1 MAKGASS
8 SKQEGTASTE
18 QKAVEAESKRLLDL
32 SFSRGVLSQNKAH
45 PANPLRPSKA
55 VLKCN
60 GKDIV
65 KKGHRKNKYLFA
77 FPGLVAPVA
86 GGKFGDLTQLDSKNP
101 ILYVDFPQGRLKLFG
116 TIVYPKNKYLTLN
129 FVRGSNIICEDCFE
143 SLVVFSVAWWIGT
156 KDDNPEEL
164 RLEMPLD
171 LQQEKHADFDF
182 KAGAGRAR
190 AFKESLEEDT
200 IEHKHDQLEIPK
212 GQLTMDQC
220 FRGNKQDESDVKVEK
235 QTEEKQDSDVEQRTL
250 IHLEDTPTPIR
261 QSARIAGKKFKYT
274 QSPSSSSL
282 SLEHEKEEEGDSASD
297 TSEFKLNSGRGLF
310 TTKTDVDDSSFA
322 STKEH
327 SAVSGVSNK
336 KRGIATSILMEL
348 SDEEEAK
355 EGDLVAPSQNSVAKG
370 IPVGE
375 VQTSSVQV
383 IASSGGGLKQSS
395 LASFLFKPSEKAS
408 QQDPLWLLYGFYV
421 FEILQTCLGHVQDP
435 EVKAEQSHNST
446 ETGTTKTYRRKR
458 ERTVTPQKPV
468 SEVKGFRGKGKSPV
482 KKRKTEAKVS
492 DDD

>member
-101 ILYVDFPQGRLKLFG
+101 ILYVDFPQ
-116 TIVYPKNKYLTLN
+116 
-129 FVRGSNIICEDCFE
+129 
-143 SLVVFSVAWWIGT
+143 VVFSVAWWIGT

>member
-395 LASFLFKPSEKAS
+395 LASFLFKPSEK
-408 QQDPLWLLYGFYV
+408 
-421 FEILQTCLGHVQDP
+421 DP

-482 KKRKTEAKVS
+482 KKRKTEAKDSQLNEEPIDVS

>member
-8 SKQEGTASTE
+8 SKQEGSAITE

-200 IEHKHDQLEIPK
+200 IEHKHDQLEVPK
-212 GQLTMDQC
+212 GQLRMDQC
-220 FRGNKQDESDVKVEK
+220 FRSNKQDESDVKVEK

-282 SLEHEKEEEGDSASD
+282 SLEDEKEEKGD
-297 TSEFKLNSGRGLF
+297 T
-310 TTKTDVDDSSFA
+310 
-322 STKEH
+322 
-327 SAVSGVSNK
+327 
-336 KRGIATSILMEL
+336 TSILEL

-355 EGDLVAPSQNSVAKG
+355 DDDLVAPSQNSVAKG

-435 EVKAEQSHNST
+435 EVEAEQSHNST

-468 SEVKGFRGKGKSPV
+468 PEVKGFRGKGKSPA
-482 KKRKTEAKVS
+482 KKRKTEAKDSQLNEEPIDVS

>member
-101 ILYVDFPQGRLKLFG
+101 ILYVDFPQ
-116 TIVYPKNKYLTLN
+116 
-129 FVRGSNIICEDCFE
+129 
-143 SLVVFSVAWWIGT
+143 VVFSVAWWIGT

-395 LASFLFKPSEKAS
+395 LASFLFKPSEK
-408 QQDPLWLLYGFYV
+408 
-421 FEILQTCLGHVQDP
+421 DP

>member
-8 SKQEGTASTE
+8 SKQEGSAITE

-200 IEHKHDQLEIPK
+200 IEHKHDQLEVPK
-212 GQLTMDQC
+212 GQLRMDQC
-220 FRGNKQDESDVKVEK
+220 FRSNKQDESDVKVEK

-282 SLEHEKEEEGDSASD
+282 SLEDEKEEEGDSAI
-297 TSEFKLNSGRGLF
+297 
-310 TTKTDVDDSSFA
+310 
-322 STKEH
+322 
-327 SAVSGVSNK
+327 SGVSNK
-336 KRGIATSILMEL
+336 KRGIATSILEL

-355 EGDLVAPSQNSVAKG
+355 EDDLVAPSQNSVAKG
-370 IPVGE
+370 ISVGE

-395 LASFLFKPSEKAS
+395 LASFLFKPSEK
-408 QQDPLWLLYGFYV
+408 
-421 FEILQTCLGHVQDP
+421 DP
-435 EVKAEQSHNST
+435 EVEAEQSQNST

-468 SEVKGFRGKGKSPV
+468 PEVKGFRGKGKSPA
-482 KKRKTEAKVS
+482 KKRKTEAKDSQLNEEPIDVS

>member
-1 MAKGASS
+1 LVFAAAAVVAAFVMAKGASS
-8 SKQEGTASTE
+8 SKQEGSAITE

-200 IEHKHDQLEIPK
+200 IEHKHDQLEVPK
-212 GQLTMDQC
+212 GQLRMDQC
-220 FRGNKQDESDVKVEK
+220 FRSNKQDESDVKVEK

-282 SLEHEKEEEGDSASD
+282 SLEDEKEEKGDSASD

-327 SAVSGVSNK
+327 NAVSGVSNK
-336 KRGIATSILMEL
+336 KRGIATSILEL
-348 SDEEEAK
+348 SDEEEARDD
-355 EGDLVAPSQNSVAKG
+355 DLVAPSQNSVAKG

-395 LASFLFKPSEKAS
+395 LASFLFKPSEK
-408 QQDPLWLLYGFYV
+408 
-421 FEILQTCLGHVQDP
+421 DP
-435 EVKAEQSHNST
+435 EVEAEQSHNST

-468 SEVKGFRGKGKSPV
+468 PEVKGFRGKGKSPA
-482 KKRKTEAKVS
+482 KKRKTEAKDSQLNEEPIDVS